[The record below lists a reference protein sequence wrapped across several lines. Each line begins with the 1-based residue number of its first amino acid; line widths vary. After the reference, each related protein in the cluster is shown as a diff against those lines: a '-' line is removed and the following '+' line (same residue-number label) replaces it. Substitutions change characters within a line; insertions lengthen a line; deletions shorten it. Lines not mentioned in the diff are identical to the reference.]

1 MPHDLSLWAD
11 RDQVYRIL
19 MNLTKN
25 AVEAV
30 SAQGPGGTVRVTGW
44 RDGDCTLLE
53 VADTGPGLPEQSREH
68 LFEAFAGSVGGT
80 GLGLAIAHELTRNHG
95 GALELLKSDP
105 TGTVFR
111 ARFPHSAETLRDS

>member
-1 MPHDLSLWAD
+1 LWAD
-11 RDQVYRIL
+11 RDQLYRIL

-30 SAQGPGGTVRVTGW
+30 AAQGPGGTVRVTVW
-44 RDGDCTLLE
+44 RDAACTVLE
-53 VADTGPGLPEQSREH
+53 VADTGPGLPPPAREH

-80 GLGLAIAHELTRNHG
+80 GLGLAIAYELTRNHG
-95 GALELLKSDP
+95 GRLELVKSDP

-111 ARFPHSAETLRDS
+111 ATFPHSVETPRDA

>member
-1 MPHDLSLWAD
+1 M
-11 RDQVYRIL
+11 
-19 MNLTKN
+19 
-25 AVEAV
+25 
-30 SAQGPGGTVRVTGW
+30 
-44 RDGDCTLLE
+44 LE

-95 GALELLKSDP
+95 GALELLKCDQ

-111 ARFPHSAETLRDS
+111 ARFPHSAKTLRDS